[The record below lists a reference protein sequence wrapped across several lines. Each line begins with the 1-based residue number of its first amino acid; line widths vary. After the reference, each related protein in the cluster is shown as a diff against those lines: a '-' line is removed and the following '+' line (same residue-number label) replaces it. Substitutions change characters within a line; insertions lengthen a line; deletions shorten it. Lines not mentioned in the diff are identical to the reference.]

1 MFVSMLKLNEV
12 LRNDVDFV
20 ISSVIIYTTNI
31 DHMCPNHPSTWSA
44 ERAFKQVKSLLVV
57 EFLT

>member
-1 MFVSMLKLNEV
+1 MLKLNEV